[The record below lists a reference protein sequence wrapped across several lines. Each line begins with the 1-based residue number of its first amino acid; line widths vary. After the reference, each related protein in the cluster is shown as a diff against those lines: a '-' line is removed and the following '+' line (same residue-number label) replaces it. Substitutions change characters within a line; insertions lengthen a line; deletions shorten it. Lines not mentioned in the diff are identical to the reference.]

1 MIMITPLRRL
11 LLLATTTVCV
21 LGAASGAL
29 AAQASAATIVA
40 NQACYVNAN
49 PFQGAPM
56 TITGAGFTPGDSVDV
71 SGGTVF
77 ASATV
82 AADGTFVAT
91 TEAPT
96 LPTVDPATETTT
108 LTAQDL
114 DGVTAATSVSSANLA
129 VSANPSNVRHPDRTK
144 VKFKFSG
151 FTPGKHVYAYYLHNN
166 KLVAKATFGKAAGP
180 CGTTQQKALL
190 YPGGHP
196 RYDQYTV
203 AFESSSRYSKQAFP
217 RAVAKLSIFRF

>member
-1 MIMITPLRRL
+1 MITPLRRL
-11 LLLATTTVCV
+11 LLLPTATVCV

-40 NQACYVNAN
+40 NEACYVNAN

-91 TEAPT
+91 TEAPP
-96 LPTVDPATETTT
+96 LSTVDPATETTT

-129 VSANPSNVRHPDRTK
+129 VSAKPSRAP
-144 VKFKFSG
+144 
-151 FTPGKHVYAYYLHNN
+151 A
-166 KLVAKATFGKAAGP
+166 AT
-180 CGTTQQKALL
+180 
-190 YPGGHP
+190 
-196 RYDQYTV
+196 R
-203 AFESSSRYSKQAFP
+203 SRPSP
-217 RAVAKLSIFRF
+217 ERSPS